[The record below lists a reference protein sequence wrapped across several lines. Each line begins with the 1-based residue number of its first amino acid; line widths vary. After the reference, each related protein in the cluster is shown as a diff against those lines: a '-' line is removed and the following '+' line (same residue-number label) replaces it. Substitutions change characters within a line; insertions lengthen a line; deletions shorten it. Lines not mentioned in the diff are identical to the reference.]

1 MIQGSH
7 YKYVG
12 KVPEHLCTTVML
24 SSHNFW
30 KGGLN
35 TLEISE
41 ILRVSE
47 AEIYNLL
54 SKFKEY
60 DRVLKKRAGNG

>member
-1 MIQGSH
+1 
-7 YKYVG
+7 
-12 KVPEHLCTTVML
+12 LCTTVML

>member
-1 MIQGSH
+1 MIRNRYS
-7 YKYVG
+7 YVG
-12 KVPEHLCTTVML
+12 KVPEHLRTTAML
-24 SSHNFW
+24 SAHNSW
-30 KGGLN
+30 RAGLN

-54 SKFKEY
+54 SQFREY